1 MYYTNGLAVGNIH
14 LLFVLSIFALL
25 CKSITEE
32 ENTNILPTPD
42 KTPINIYSYNIYHYT
57 TLYLLYLCLCL
68 SQNVWG

>member
-42 KTPINIYSYNIYHYT
+42 KNPMNIYSYYI
-57 TLYLLYLCLCL
+57 
-68 SQNVWG
+68 